1 MKKNTIF
8 GCFLLIALSFCNVT
22 FAQNVTSNTARTPN
36 GKIRCLTNE
45 YEQYL
50 KVNNPSRQNASNFEA
65 WIAPKIAEMKASKPD
80 NTAIVITIPVV
91 VHVIH
96 NGDAIGVNENISDAQ
111 ILSQITVLNQDF
123 RKLVGTPGYNTN
135 AVGADLQIEFCM
147 AQRKPDGTAT
157 TGIDRVQKTVAN
169 YATMAA
175 TETMKSSTIW
185 DPTQY
190 FNIWTVFFTNT
201 TSAEMYGTLGY
212 AQFPQIP
219 AAGTTGFTIGGTTAS
234 AGYFEQNATTA
245 NTDGLVVDYRNFGTS
260 AVVSSLSVNA
270 PYDRGRTASHEI
282 GHCFGLVHIW
292 GDANC
297 GTDYCADT
305 PTAHTSNFGCPTV
318 TNCSSTGNEMVQ
330 NYMDYTDDTCM
341 NIFTTNQKDRIT
353 QVMNYCPRRV
363 SLKTSLACT
372 APLSKDEVEYF
383 NSIKIVPNP
392 VKEALNINIGQ
403 LDLPDSMTIYNEV
416 GQTILTRKLTN
427 NSDLSVNTDSYSV
440 GNYIVVLTKNNSSR
454 AFHFIKQ

>member
-1 MKKNTIF
+1 MKKNTIV
-8 GCFLLIALSFCNVT
+8 GCLFIIALAFCNT
-22 FAQNVTSNTARTPN
+22 SFAQSITSSSARTPN
-36 GKIRCLTNE
+36 GKIRCLTTE

-50 KVNNPSRQNASNFEA
+50 KTNNPSRQTASSFEN
-65 WIAPKIAEMKASKPD
+65 WLAPKIAEMKANKA
-80 NTAIVITIPVV
+80 NTTTVITIPIV

-96 NGDAIGVNENISDAQ
+96 NGDAIGANENISDAQ

-135 AVGADLQIEFCM
+135 AVGADVQIEFCM

-157 TGIDRVQKTVAN
+157 TGIDRVQKTAAN
-169 YATMAA
+169 YSTMAA
-175 TETMKSSTIW
+175 TETMKSTTIW

-201 TSAEMYGTLGY
+201 TTAEMYGTLGY

-219 AAGTTGFTIGGTTAS
+219 AAGTTGFTIGGTTAA

-245 NTDGLVVDYRNFGTS
+245 NTDGLVVDYRAFGTS
-260 AVVSSLSVNA
+260 DVVPALSANA
-270 PYDRGRTASHEI
+270 PYDKGRTASHEI

-292 GDANC
+292 GDATC
-297 GTDYCADT
+297 GTDYCTDT

-318 TNCSSTGNEMVQ
+318 TNCTSTGNEMVQ

-363 SLKTSLACT
+363 SLKTSLACSP
-372 APLSKDEVEYF
+372 PLSTNEVEYF
-383 NSIKIVPNP
+383 NGIKIVPNP
-392 VKEALNINIGQ
+392 VREALNINIGQ
-403 LDLPDSMTIYNEV
+403 LDLPDNLTIYNDL
-416 GQTILTRKLTN
+416 GQTILTRKITN
-427 NSDLSVNTDSYSV
+427 NADLSVNTDSYSI
-440 GNYIVVLTKNNSSR
+440 GSYIVVLTRNNSSR
-454 AFHFIKQ
+454 AFHFIKE